1 MDLKMDERIKS
12 IIVKV
17 GTAGVTTKDNIR
29 REVIKQLAC
38 GCYQLLKFGKSVA
51 IVTSGAI
58 ALGRRET
65 NSKYRKNESLQE
77 KQRYASIGQP
87 FLMQAYRE
95 EFKKYGI
102 RVAQLLL
109 TSNDFNDKKRLDNL
123 KATYYEL
130 RKNKDMAIFN
140 ENDAVATKEIT
151 FGDNDLL
158 AAYLI
163 KGLNIDLLLNLIVYD
178 GLLRKGKIVK
188 IANSFN
194 VADYDRLESEIREGR
209 GGLESKLQAANITT
223 NAGKVFIL
231 GNIKYNLLEIVGGKK
246 PSTKFLPY
254 NKKIK
259 NV

>member
-1 MDLKMDERIKS
+1 MDEKIES

-17 GTAGVTTKDNIR
+17 GTAGITTKNNIR
-29 REVIKQLAC
+29 RDVIKRLAHNC
-38 GCYQLLKFGKSVA
+38 HQLLKRGKNVA

-65 NSKYRKNESLQE
+65 KSEYRENESLKE

-95 EFKKYGI
+95 GFKKYGI

-109 TSNDFNDKKRLDNL
+109 TYNDFNNKERFDNL
-123 KATYYEL
+123 KATYDEL
-130 RKNKDMAIFN
+130 KKNKDMAIFN
-140 ENDAVATKEIT
+140 ENDAIATKEIT

-158 AAYLI
+158 AAYLVE
-163 KGLNIDLLLNLIVYD
+163 GLNIDLFLNLIVYD
-178 GLLRKGKIVK
+178 GLFRKGEIVN
-188 IANSFN
+188 IADSFN
-194 VADYDRLESEIREGR
+194 TADYDRPEREIREGR

-223 NAGKVFIL
+223 STGKIFIL
-231 GNIKYNLLEIVGGKK
+231 GNVKYNMIEILEGKK

-254 NKKIK
+254 SKNK

>member
-1 MDLKMDERIKS
+1 MNEEIKS
-12 IIVKV
+12 IIAKV
-17 GTAGVTTKDNIR
+17 GTAGITTNNDIR
-29 REVIKQLAC
+29 RDVIKRLAC
-38 GCYQLLKFGKSVA
+38 SCYHLLNLGKNVA

-65 NSKYRKNESLQE
+65 KSEYKENESLRE

-102 RVAQLLL
+102 RVAQLLV
-109 TSNDFNDKKRLDNL
+109 TYNDFSNKERFDNL
-123 KATYYEL
+123 KATCDEL
-130 RKNKDMAIFN
+130 KKNEDIAIFN
-140 ENDAVATKEIT
+140 ENDAIATKEIT

-158 AAYLI
+158 AAYLVE
-163 KGLNIDLLLNLIVYD
+163 GLNIDLFLNLIVYD
-178 GLLRKGKIVK
+178 GLFRKGKIVK
-188 IANSFN
+188 IADSFN
-194 VADYDRLESEIREGR
+194 TEDYDKLESEIREGR

-223 NAGKVFIL
+223 NAGKIFIL
-231 GNIKYNLLEIVGGKK
+231 GNVKYNMIEILEGKK

-254 NKKIK
+254 SKNK